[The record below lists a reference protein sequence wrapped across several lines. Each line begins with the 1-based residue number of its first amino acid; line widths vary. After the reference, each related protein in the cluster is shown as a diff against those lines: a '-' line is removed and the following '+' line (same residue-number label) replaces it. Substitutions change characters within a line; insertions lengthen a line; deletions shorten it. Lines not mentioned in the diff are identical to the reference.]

1 MQIECWFQPQK
12 DFDLDDEIIYVIAQ
26 RIKSNVREL
35 EGALNKIIARVQL
48 LNTKITPELVD
59 KLIEGGQI
67 HSQRIVNI
75 DTILN
80 IVSEHFN
87 IKKEDVLSKSRKKDI
102 AVPRQIAMYL
112 IREELKLTFPNIGEA
127 LGGKDHSTVM
137 HAWNKI
143 KKELL
148 SNYTLEQDITLIKN
162 KIYNEEN
169 PENS

>member
-1 MQIECWFQPQK
+1 MINMKKKINKSTNINLLKLYTQP
-12 DFDLDDEIIYVIAQ
+12 YVFF
-26 RIKSNVREL
+26 KSNYNPIIPL
-35 EGALNKIIARVQL
+35 KIFQTVSY
-48 LNTKITPELVD
+48 LVNMD
-59 KLIEGGQI
+59 
-67 HSQRIVNI
+67 
-75 DTILN
+75 IL
-80 IVSEHFN
+80 
-87 IKKEDVLSKSRKKDI
+87 
-102 AVPRQIAMYL
+102 QL